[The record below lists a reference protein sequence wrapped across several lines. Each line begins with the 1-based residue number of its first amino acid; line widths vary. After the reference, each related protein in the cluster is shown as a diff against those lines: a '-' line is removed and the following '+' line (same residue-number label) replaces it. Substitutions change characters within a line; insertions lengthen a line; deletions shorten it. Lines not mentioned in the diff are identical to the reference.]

1 MKILIVAATN
11 FEIENIQSEIEN
23 NFDNKQ
29 KTNIEFL
36 VTGIGIHAT
45 TYCLTKYLIS
55 NKPELVINIGICG
68 SFNREL
74 NIGDIVNITEEQF
87 GDLGII
93 DKNNFCTLFDFEFL
107 NPNQFP
113 YNNQKLISN
122 FENVN
127 NFEIK
132 HAKGIT
138 VNTCSGEET
147 QIRQRIEKFN
157 SDVESMEGA
166 AVFYVCLNEN
176 IPVIQI
182 RAISNY
188 VEERNK
194 LNWNIPL
201 ALQNLTKTIKLYLTL
216 LIK

>member
-11 FEIENIQSEIEN
+11 FEIKNIQSEIEN
-23 NFDNKQ
+23 NFDKKQ
-29 KTNIEFL
+29 KTIIEFL

-45 TYCLTKYLIS
+45 TYCLTKYLIL
-55 NKPELVINIGICG
+55 NKPDLVINIGICG

-93 DKNNFCTLFDFEFL
+93 EKNNFCTLFDFEFL

-147 QIRQRIEKFN
+147 QIQQRIEKFN